1 MTLGASLPPNIRIS
15 ATDRS
20 LVFDSNGTIVSTAL
34 LCPGYAFEAFGTG
47 GPRLSPDQ
55 HWALVDVRGPYEPG
69 NVARNHVLAY
79 VRTGVVIFGSDFP
92 TAVGVPR
99 PADRIDWSSG
109 ERATL
114 RYKDGKTYRLVDPPR
129 DSKRGACPVV
139 LRLGAN

>member
-1 MTLGASLPPNIRIS
+1 VSLGASLPPNIRIS

-20 LVFDSNGTIVSTAL
+20 IVFDSNGTIVSTAL
-34 LCPGYAFEAFGTG
+34 LCPGYTFDAFGSG

-55 HWALVDVRGPYEPG
+55 HWVLVDVRGPYEPG
-69 NVARNHVLAY
+69 NVARTYVLAY
-79 VRTGVVIFGSDFP
+79 VRTGVVIFGNEFP
-92 TAVGVPR
+92 TAVGAPS

-114 RYKDGKTYRLVDPPR
+114 RYKDGRKYRLVDPPR
-129 DSKRGACPVV
+129 GTKREACPVI

>member
-1 MTLGASLPPNIRIS
+1 LPPNIRIS

-34 LCPGYAFEAFGTG
+34 LCPGYTFDAFGSG

-55 HWALVDVRGPYEPG
+55 HWVLVDVRGPYEPG
-69 NVARNHVLAY
+69 NVARAYVLAY
-79 VRTGVVIFGSDFP
+79 VRSGVVVFGNEFP
-92 TAVGVPR
+92 TAVGAPS

-114 RYKDGKTYRLVDPPR
+114 RYKDGRTYRLVDPPR
-129 DSKRGACPVV
+129 EVKREACSAI
-139 LRLGAN
+139 LRLEAN